1 MEFQVSP
8 PDQHGFC
15 SFGPSVDVT
24 RSAVKNAKYIIG
36 QVNPK
41 IPRTFGDGTIHL
53 SHLDCVVEV
62 DEDLTNRPPSKAS
75 PIENAIGRLIAENLV
90 DNGATLQMGNFYFFE
105 ACGQFLK
112 IIIDIL
118 LR

>member
-1 MEFQVSP
+1 MIFQVSP

-53 SHLDCVVEV
+53 SHLDCIVEV
-62 DEDLTNRPPSKAS
+62 DEDLPHRPPSKAS
-75 PIENAIGRLIAENLV
+75 PIESAIGRLIAENLV
-90 DNGATLQMGNFYFFE
+90 DNGATLQMGNHFF
-105 ACGQFLK
+105 
-112 IIIDIL
+112 
-118 LR
+118 